1 MYFQQD
7 ELRATTVKYLVNNC
21 EADKRDFKRMRS
33 LLETR
38 LRIEAAE
45 RHAHATKIETDGTT
59 EASMRILRD
68 REAAKRDFQRM
79 RSLLEARLSMEAA
92 ERNRLKL
99 QAPPSNN
106 IDDYVKSI
114 NISGSTEPAQM
125 TGHTDRERFQRVLLA
140 ARIRQDAVDKAA
152 FFHRELDKRERAA
165 AIVEELIELHRRRE
179 VEEMRANADDNKLKK
194 PTTITPELMSTIQIM
209 QEDKSPVSS
218 GNKVLVE
225 AKDTSSTDTVQKKRL
240 RLALASVVAFFAS
253 SLSSPR
259 ASDDEVRKGPKLKT
273 MRTKKTREKR

>member
-1 MYFQQD
+1 M
-7 ELRATTVKYLVNNC
+7 
-21 EADKRDFKRMRS
+21 
-33 LLETR
+33 
-38 LRIEAAE
+38 EAAE
-45 RHAHATKIETDGTT
+45 RHTNTRKIETDDGETQ
-59 EASMRILRD
+59 ASTRILRD
-68 REAAKRDFQRM
+68 EEAAKRDFQRM

-106 IDDYVKSI
+106 IDDNVKSI
-114 NISGSTEPAQM
+114 NISDSTDLAQM

-218 GNKVLVE
+218 GNMALVE
-225 AKDTSSTDTVQKKRL
+225 AKDTTSTDTAQKKRL

-253 SLSSPR
+253 SLSSR